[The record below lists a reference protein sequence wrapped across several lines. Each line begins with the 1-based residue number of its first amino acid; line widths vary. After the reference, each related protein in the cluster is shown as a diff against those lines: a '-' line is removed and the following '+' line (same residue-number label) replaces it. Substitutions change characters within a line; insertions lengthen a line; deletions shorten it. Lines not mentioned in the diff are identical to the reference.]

1 MAIAWV
7 RVDSM
12 RGAGASDQARLALR
26 QLAELA
32 AAYDDLVADM
42 ALDRRRLPSW
52 RAAWRD
58 GWSDI
63 DLLAI
68 RDTAPAA
75 WLRGV
80 PGTLRAPEGVKVAV
94 SVFTT
99 SDIEALRV
107 PPRVVVSLRR
117 AAQGTGVL
125 YKRPGNR
132 LLVPGQADADRTSRG
147 ELGLVL
153 MTTRRLLAD
162 TGANVRAL
170 YKHLVLLAKIVLRSD
185 GHDVD
190 DSQDALA
197 LFPGLRSAPSCRT

>member
-1 MAIAWV
+1 
-7 RVDSM
+7 M

-80 PGTLRAPEGVKVAV
+80 PGAMFGPSAACCPAGVV
-94 SVFTT
+94 T
-99 SDIEALRV
+99 
-107 PPRVVVSLRR
+107 
-117 AAQGTGVL
+117 AASRQGT
-125 YKRPGNR
+125 R
-132 LLVPGQADADRTSRG
+132 LSLSSSVGA
-147 ELGLVL
+147 
-153 MTTRRLLAD
+153 RR
-162 TGANVRAL
+162 
-170 YKHLVLLAKIVLRSD
+170 
-185 GHDVD
+185 
-190 DSQDALA
+190 
-197 LFPGLRSAPSCRT
+197 